1 MKLSDL
7 SFLRLIT
14 ILIFVKWRYFYS
26 INLLLF
32 IVSYL
37 LGIIACSGV
46 PNEANKLIFE
56 SPRFKQITFQLIPED
71 IRGENEIKSLLT
83 RGWIF
88 RGSYEYTNPVYLN
101 SLSSQLSNNPLWGCF
116 YGYLKENGFIEFK
129 EYSIPY
135 ERENVPGEIFLYC
148 KRDFHK
154 YTNSFMKLIPKGGDN
169 LICLLATRKMEKI
182 TYTNKYKQNLF
193 GVELPVL
200 AIKFNYSIRSNL
212 PQLSSPKNL
221 FEGSAKLVKNPD
233 SGKWELTEI
242 TYADEGDKEIFKLI
256 TVKNIIHYISAKK
269 MAILKEL
276 DAQRKVNLS
285 KANKF
290 AFTIEAN
297 TSPSP
302 WRFIGVLTS
311 EDAFEIEPMR
321 GKIDRIGLTIVT
333 NMLGDYIDKIQE
345 RYKLGAVFQ
354 GSVGIWFNN
363 EELTYNTNKLFMDVQ
378 SYKKYSGRDRV
389 SIYTIFAKIAGDR
402 NAIAKVKIHCVD
414 NLRINWGD
422 TFFCGDYPS
431 PQDSF
436 RNPDKSCVKCSKRF
450 NKGKLL
456 RLTSFIEEAQN

>member
-1 MKLSDL
+1 MKLSIL
-7 SFLRLIT
+7 SFLTFIT
-14 ILIFVKWRYFYS
+14 IISFVRPRYFYS
-26 INLLLF
+26 KNISLI
-32 IVSYL
+32 IVSFL
-37 LGIIACSGV
+37 LSIIACSSV
-46 PNEANKLIFE
+46 PNEVNELIFE

-71 IRGENEIKSLLT
+71 IKGENDIKSIIA
-83 RGWIF
+83 RNMVF
-88 RGSYEYTNPVYLN
+88 RGSYEYNNPLYVN
-101 SLSSQLSNNPLWGCF
+101 SLGAQLSNNQLYGSF

-135 ERENVPGEIFLYC
+135 ERENVPGEVFLYC

-154 YTNSFMKLIPKGGDN
+154 YTNSFMKFISKGGDN
-169 LICLLATRKMEKI
+169 LTCLLATRKMEKI
-182 TYTNKYKQNLF
+182 TYTNRYKQNLF

-221 FEGSAKLVKNPD
+221 FEGSAKLVRNPD
-233 SGKWELTEI
+233 SGKWELSEI
-242 TYADEGDKEIFKLI
+242 KYADEGDREIIKLI
-256 TVKNIIHYISAKK
+256 TMKNIMHYISAKK
-269 MAILKEL
+269 MAILREL
-276 DAQRKVNLS
+276 DAQRNFNLS
-285 KANKF
+285 KANRF

-297 TSPSP
+297 TSSSL
-302 WRFIGVLTS
+302 WQFIGVMTS

-345 RYKLGAVFQ
+345 RYKLGAIFQ

-363 EELTYNTNKLFMDVQ
+363 AELTYNTNKIFMDLQ
-378 SYKKYSGRDRV
+378 SYNKLSGRNKV
-389 SIYTIFAKIAGDR
+389 IIYTIFARIEGDR
-402 NAIAKVKIHCVD
+402 NALAKVKIHCVD

-436 RNPDKSCVKCSKRF
+436 RNPDKSCVKCSERF

-456 RLTSFIEEAQN
+456 SLTSFIE